1 MDLIAYSQTYRSRP
15 PERQL
20 EIGKCVRADTE
31 LPWPPHLMFSECFI
45 ASDGTP
51 DSTTI
56 TIKIK
61 GIENGSHYTV
71 QYMGGF
77 SK

>member
-1 MDLIAYSQTYRSRP
+1 MDLIAYGQTYHSRP

-20 EIGKCVRADTE
+20 EICKCVRADTE
-31 LPWPPHLMFSECFI
+31 LPWPPHLMFSKSFI
-45 ASDGTP
+45 ASDVTP

-56 TIKIK
+56 AIKIK
-61 GIENGSHYTV
+61 GIENGSHYLV
-71 QYMGGF
+71 HCIEGF